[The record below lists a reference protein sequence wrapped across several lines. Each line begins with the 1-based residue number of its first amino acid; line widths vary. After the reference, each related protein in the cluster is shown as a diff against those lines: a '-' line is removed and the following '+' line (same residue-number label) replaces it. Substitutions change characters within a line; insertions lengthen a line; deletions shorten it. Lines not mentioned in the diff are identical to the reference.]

1 MKIAIIDDQSEI
13 RYSVSKILKRVGHD
27 TLLLSGLEFNII
39 KQIQKSNIDLLVVD
53 VMLSDD
59 FSGIDLVKNLI
70 RQGIKLPVI
79 LMTAYTTPTNMIEAS
94 KIGIKDILQKPF
106 TPDELKNMIKKYDEK
121 NEDDIK
127 IIDQINEEFVG
138 SFETMKDIYNKIGV
152 ASTNDLPVMILGDT
166 GTGKELIANLIHK
179 NSKFAKSDIL
189 AVNCATI
196 PSELFESQFFGHEKG
211 SFSGAKEKHIGFAE
225 AVGEGT
231 LFLDEIGEIDIS
243 LQSKL
248 LRFLENKTF
257 KRVGGNK
264 DIKFKGR
271 IISATN
277 INLRENIENKT
288 FREDLYFRLSTI
300 KIEVPSLEERKEDIP
315 ILAQFFIKQANKELN
330 LNIKGISNDAM
341 ELLKSRHYKGNIREL
356 KNSIYNSA
364 LNAHEDII
372 KKEDIHFE
380 NKQKRSSNI
389 SDAIKILIAEKG
401 IENAQSIFNQIEKE
415 FYKELLNECDNITHL
430 SNYLGISR
438 STLRKIL
445 HKHKLQ
451 QNSRNNNDNSV

>member
-27 TLLLSGLEFNII
+27 TLLLSGLEFDII
-39 KQIQKSNIDLLVVD
+39 KQIKDNDIDLLVVD
-53 VMLSDD
+53 VMLSED

-106 TPDELKNMIKKYDEK
+106 TPDELKEMIKKYDEK
-121 NEDDIK
+121 DENDIK
-127 IIDQINEEFVG
+127 IIGQINEEFVG
-138 SFETMKDIYNKIGV
+138 SFQTMKDIYNKIGV
-152 ASTNDLPVMILGDT
+152 ASTNDLPVMIVGDT

-315 ILAQFFIKQANKELN
+315 ILTQFFIKQANKELN

-356 KNSIYNSA
+356 KNTVYNSA

-372 KKEDIHFE
+372 KKEHIHFE
-380 NKQKRSSNI
+380 NGQKRNSSI
-389 SDAIKILIAEKG
+389 QEAIRELIEENG
-401 IENAQSIFNQIEKE
+401 VENAQDVLAHIEKE
-415 FYKELLNECDNITHL
+415 FYKELLNKCDNITHL

-445 HKHKLQ
+445 GKLKLQ
-451 QNSRNNNDNSV
+451 QNSSDSG

>member
-27 TLLLSGLEFNII
+27 TLLLSGLEFDVI
-39 KQIQKSNIDLLVVD
+39 KQIKESGIDLLVVD

-59 FSGIDLVKNLI
+59 FSGIDLIKNLI
-70 RQGIKLPVI
+70 RQGIKLPVV

-106 TPDELKNMIKKYDEK
+106 TPDELKEIIKKYDEK
-121 NEDDIK
+121 NENDIK
-127 IIDQINEEFVG
+127 IIGQINEEFVG
-138 SFETMKDIYNKIGV
+138 SFQTMKDIYNKIGV

-179 NSKFAKSDIL
+179 NSKFSKSDIL

-277 INLRENIENKT
+277 INILENIENKT

-315 ILAQFFIKQANKELN
+315 ILAQFFIKKANKELN
-330 LNIKGISNDAM
+330 LNIQGISNDAM
-341 ELLKSRHYKGNIREL
+341 ELLKSRYYKGNIREL

-372 KKEDIHFE
+372 KKENIHFE
-380 NKQKRSSNI
+380 NKQKRSNNI
-389 SDAIKILIAEKG
+389 SEAIQTLIEEKG
-401 IENAQSIFNQIEKE
+401 IENAQEIFGQIEKE
-415 FYKELLNECDNITHL
+415 FYKKLLNKCDNITHL

-445 HKHKLQ
+445 NKHGLQ
-451 QNSRNNNDNSV
+451 QNSSNSK

>member
-1 MKIAIIDDQSEI
+1 MKIAVIDDQSEI
-13 RYSVSKILKRVGHD
+13 RYSVSKILKRAGHN
-27 TLLLSGLEFNII
+27 TLLLSGLEFDII
-39 KQIQKSNIDLLVVD
+39 KQIKDSGIDLLIVD
-53 VMLSDD
+53 VMLSED
-59 FSGIDLVKNLI
+59 FSGIDLIKTLL
-70 RQGIKLPVI
+70 RQSIKLPVI

-106 TPDELKNMIKKYDEK
+106 TPDELKEMIKKYDEK
-121 NEDDIK
+121 NENDIK
-127 IIDQINEEFVG
+127 IIGQINEEFVG
-138 SFETMKDIYNKIGV
+138 SFQTMKDIYNKIGI
-152 ASTNDLPVMILGDT
+152 ASTNDLPVMILGET

-179 NSKFAKSDIL
+179 NSKFSKSDIL

-277 INLRENIENKT
+277 INILENIENKT

-315 ILAQFFIKQANKELN
+315 ILTQFFIKQANKELH

-341 ELLKSRHYKGNIREL
+341 ELLKNRHYKGNIREL

-372 KKEDIHFE
+372 KKENIHFE

-389 SDAIKILIAEKG
+389 SEAIQTLIEEKG
-401 IENAQSIFNQIEKE
+401 IENAQKILAHIEKE
-415 FYKELLNECDNITHL
+415 FYKELLNKCDNITRL

-445 HKHKLQ
+445 HKYQ
-451 QNSRNNNDNSV
+451 ISY

>member
-13 RYSVSKILKRVGHD
+13 RYSVSKILKRAGHD
-27 TLLLSGLEFNII
+27 TLLLSGLEFDII
-39 KQIQKSNIDLLVVD
+39 KQVQNSHIDLLVVD

-59 FSGIDLVKNLI
+59 FSGIDLIKNFI

-106 TPDELKNMIKKYDEK
+106 TPNELKDMIKKYDEK
-121 NEDDIK
+121 DEDDIK
-127 IIDQINEEFVG
+127 IIGHINEEFVG
-138 SFETMKDIYNKIGV
+138 SFQTMKDIYNKIGV

-179 NSKFAKSDIL
+179 NSKFSKSGIL
-189 AVNCATI
+189 AVNCASI

-271 IISATN
+271 VISATN
-277 INLRENIENKT
+277 INIRENIENKT

-300 KIEVPSLEERKEDIP
+300 KIEVPNLEERKEDIP
-315 ILAQFFIKQANKELN
+315 ILTEYFIKQANKELN
-330 LNIKGISNDAM
+330 LDIKGISNDAM
-341 ELLKSRHYKGNIREL
+341 EMLKSRHYKGNIREL

-380 NKQKRSSNI
+380 NKQKRSSDI
-389 SDAIKILIAEKG
+389 SEAIKTLIEEKG
-401 IENAQSIFNQIEKE
+401 VENAQEIFSQIEKE
-415 FYKELLNECDNITHL
+415 FYKELLNRCDNITHL
-430 SNYLGISR
+430 SNYLNISR

-445 HKHKLQ
+445 NKYGLQ
-451 QNSRNNNDNSV
+451 

>member
-27 TLLLSGLEFNII
+27 TLLLSGLEFDII
-39 KQIQKSNIDLLVVD
+39 KQIKDNDIDLLVVD
-53 VMLSDD
+53 VMLSED

-106 TPDELKNMIKKYDEK
+106 TPDELKEMIKKYDEK
-121 NEDDIK
+121 NENDIK
-127 IIDQINEEFVG
+127 IIGQINEEFVG
-138 SFETMKDIYNKIGV
+138 SFQTMKDIYNKIGV
-152 ASTNDLPVMILGDT
+152 ASTNDLPVMIVGDT

-277 INLRENIENKT
+277 INILENIEEPLADSKKQP
-288 FREDLYFRLSTI
+288 TI
-300 KIEVPSLEERKEDIP
+300 
-315 ILAQFFIKQANKELN
+315 
-330 LNIKGISNDAM
+330 
-341 ELLKSRHYKGNIREL
+341 
-356 KNSIYNSA
+356 
-364 LNAHEDII
+364 
-372 KKEDIHFE
+372 
-380 NKQKRSSNI
+380 
-389 SDAIKILIAEKG
+389 
-401 IENAQSIFNQIEKE
+401 
-415 FYKELLNECDNITHL
+415 
-430 SNYLGISR
+430 
-438 STLRKIL
+438 
-445 HKHKLQ
+445 
-451 QNSRNNNDNSV
+451 

>member
-27 TLLLSGLEFNII
+27 TLLLSGLEFDVI
-39 KQIQKSNIDLLVVD
+39 KQIKESGIDLLVVD

-59 FSGIDLVKNLI
+59 FSGIDLIKNLI

-106 TPDELKNMIKKYDEK
+106 TPDELKGMIKKYDEK
-121 NEDDIK
+121 NENDIK
-127 IIDQINEEFVG
+127 IIGQINEEFVG
-138 SFETMKDIYNKIGV
+138 SFQTMKDIYNKIGV
-152 ASTNDLPVMILGDT
+152 ASTNELPVMILGDT

-179 NSKFAKSDIL
+179 NSKFSKSDIM

-196 PSELFESQFFGHEKG
+196 PNELFESQFFGHEKG

-277 INLRENIENKT
+277 INILENIENKN

-315 ILAQFFIKQANKELN
+315 ILTQFFIKQANKELH

-372 KKEDIHFE
+372 KKENIHFE
-380 NKQKRSSNI
+380 NKQKRSNNI
-389 SDAIKILIAEKG
+389 SEAIQTLIEEKG
-401 IENAQSIFNQIEKE
+401 IENAQEIFGQIEKE
-415 FYKELLNECDNITHL
+415 FYKKLLNKCDNITHL

-445 HKHKLQ
+445 NKHGLQ
-451 QNSRNNNDNSV
+451 PNSSDSK